1 MEETLHQKGGDRY
14 GVPVKREMR
23 TCWSVCEGVRESFES
38 TSSYNRGKVV
48 TGVSKVRPLVPRIT
62 RPRERSLH
70 RHVNGIPNG
79 PAFFQP
85 RGGNYIRRNVT
96 G

>member
-1 MEETLHQKGGDRY
+1 METLHQKGGGDRY

-48 TGVSKVRPLVPRIT
+48 TGVSKVRLSFRESLG
-62 RPRERSLH
+62 RERD
-70 RHVNGIPNG
+70 RCIG
-79 PAFFQP
+79 
-85 RGGNYIRRNVT
+85 T
-96 G
+96 